1 MRKLLNTLYIFTE
14 DAYLS
19 LDGENV
25 VAKSGAKPIGRIPL
39 HTLEGIH
46 SFSYAGASPAL
57 MGACGSRGISLAFYD
72 RRGRFLADIR
82 GPVQGNVLLRKAQFA
97 CAEHPEMALR
107 LARQFIIGKLFNCR
121 WVLERAVRDHGMRI
135 DAERVKG
142 VSKHLGDAITSVRT
156 CESIDSLR
164 GIEGDAAAVYF
175 SVFDE
180 LLLRNKDVFRLNQRV
195 RRPPTDPV
203 NAMLSLFYSVLAR
216 DCSAAL
222 EGVGLDPCAGLL
234 HADRPGRRSLALD
247 LMEEFRSLLVD
258 RLVITAINNRVV
270 NERSFEKGVG
280 GEVRLSDSG
289 RKVMFE
295 LWQSRKR
302 ESITHPF
309 LKEKVPRG
317 LLPFIQAQLLAK
329 CLRGDLDGYPPFLWK

>member
-1 MRKLLNTLYIFTE
+1 
-14 DAYLS
+14 
-19 LDGENV
+19 
-25 VAKSGAKPIGRIPL
+25 
-39 HTLEGIH
+39 
-46 SFSYAGASPAL
+46 
-57 MGACGSRGISLAFYD
+57 
-72 RRGRFLADIR
+72 
-82 GPVQGNVLLRKAQFA
+82 
-97 CAEHPEMALR
+97 
-107 LARQFIIGKLFNCR
+107 
-121 WVLERAVRDHGMRI
+121 
-135 DAERVKG
+135 
-142 VSKHLGDAITSVRT
+142 
-156 CESIDSLR
+156 
-164 GIEGDAAAVYF
+164 
-175 SVFDE
+175 
-180 LLLRNKDVFRLNQRV
+180 
-195 RRPPTDPV
+195 
-203 NAMLSLFYSVLAR
+203 MLSLFYSVLAR

-280 GEVRLSDSG
+280 GEVRLNDSG